1 MWDDQAAVV
10 ADAVKERGN
19 TITQFDKA
27 EAERWQS
34 ATKPVI
40 DAWLKT
46 SKEVRRRKASCRCE
60 GTAREIR
67 RGLIYAAIGCPGI
80 RS

>member
-27 EAERWQS
+27 EAERWQK
-34 ATKPVI
+34 ATQPVI
-40 DAWLKT
+40 DAWLKA
-46 SKEVRRRKASCRCE
+46 SKKFGGDKLARRREGAACE
-60 GTAREIR
+60 IW